1 MEAFRI
7 LLTRPLPRE
16 WTEKCFVAF
25 LLLLGRS
32 EYSDSKRIRTLR
44 GVIDALEKRG
54 YPSISAKAAH
64 ATVIVR
70 QTPMIIKEK
79 SWLIAYSASG
89 KWLAKPF
96 SRRTTG
102 LHSYGFRCALIRRS
116 FNTAPWKSRLR
127 YKSQRNKP
135 VVLLALEANIY
146 SGSWWHV
153 TYRLGIPPLLVC

>member
-7 LLTRPLPRE
+7 LLMHPLPRE

-25 LLLLGRS
+25 VLLLGRS

-70 QTPMIIKEK
+70 QTPMIINEK
-79 SWLIAYSASG
+79 S
-89 KWLAKPF
+89 
-96 SRRTTG
+96 
-102 LHSYGFRCALIRRS
+102 
-116 FNTAPWKSRLR
+116 
-127 YKSQRNKP
+127 
-135 VVLLALEANIY
+135 
-146 SGSWWHV
+146 
-153 TYRLGIPPLLVC
+153 